1 MGSINPGTAG
11 LLFLGVVLLGQP
23 TLARA
28 DGQSPSGAVQ
38 NGAST
43 PQPAKNL
50 PHDFIDSRPIVAYFD
65 GRSMPDTVRGLL
77 EELQR
82 PDRCGKAAQ
91 VRPNEACALVIYK
104 LDSDFTPA
112 PLRPP
117 LIMRAIYRITEPENP
132 ANTVMTMPD
141 GKGDLKRYVGED
153 LFEPLRNIRANICR
167 QETRM
172 PDQCRETQSKGV
184 LYRPYGILGKPE
196 NDREGILPPKS
207 AGKHFF
213 LNIKPADAEW
223 LKQQHLLSLC
233 LEHITCL

>member
-1 MGSINPGTAG
+1 MGLINPGIAG

-38 NGAST
+38 SGASF
-43 PQPAKNL
+43 PKPAKK
-50 PHDFIDSRPIVAYFD
+50 PPADFIDSRPIVAYFD
-65 GRSMPDTVRGLL
+65 DRSMPDTVRGLL
-77 EELQR
+77 EELKR

-104 LDSDFTPA
+104 LDSDFSPA
-112 PLRPP
+112 HLRPP
-117 LIMRAIYRITEPENP
+117 LIMRAVYRMTDPENL

-167 QETRM
+167 QEKRL

-184 LYRPYGILGKPE
+184 LYRPYGILGKDE
-196 NDREGILPPKS
+196 NDREGILPAQS
-207 AGKHFF
+207 AGKHFL
-213 LNIKPADAEW
+213 LNLKPADAEW
-223 LKQQHLLSLC
+223 LKQQQLLSLC
-233 LEHITCL
+233 LEHITCP